1 MRTSRSES
9 GNGSGR
15 RITALITVNIAR
27 FPPMPILSESVAVSQ
42 NIGAE
47 RRFLYAR
54 RIASPIGFPLNTL
67 IGLPCGNLPSIAQ
80 VLNKLLTTRP
90 GRGAALFDCETPKD
104 ARARTRSV
112 RACAEGRASHTRL
125 PVGAHAR
132 AEAPASVTVF
142 PT

>member
-54 RIASPIGFPLNTL
+54 RIASPIGCLLHTL
-67 IGLPCGNLPSIAQ
+67 IGVALVQFTFQRACAGLWLIA
-80 VLNKLLTTRP
+80 RP
-90 GRGAALFDCETPKD
+90 GRSAALFDCGTAETQGREHGQCGSLRRGAASRPPSS
-104 ARARTRSV
+104 RAM
-112 RACAEGRASHTRL
+112 
-125 PVGAHAR
+125 PY
-132 AEAPASVTVF
+132 
-142 PT
+142 